1 MKVMYKV
8 VYYDNLLSC
17 YLYNLPFQME
27 LKRVKAEKEKAELEK
42 QEMKLEREIAGYD
55 PWGREGGGAPVRN
68 QKGQVVG
75 EWWSFHSA
83 SVTLLNH

>member
-1 MKVMYKV
+1 
-8 VYYDNLLSC
+8 
-17 YLYNLPFQME
+17 ME

-42 QEMKLEREIAGYD
+42 QEVKLEREIAGYD

-75 EWWSFHSA
+75 E
-83 SVTLLNH
+83 